1 MPRRPH
7 KQSPGDDRVDRRPSL
22 RDKHLRL
29 SPAEWRL
36 VVVFVMLAGLGVSAV
51 SSWAWYAYTSSQGR
65 QASAS
70 SLGNVKS
77 ILGTSLDRDTDLL
90 TTVNADVTTNS
101 ELTNAS
107 LVAILSELNLAQ
119 HYPGSVAFTYV
130 ENVSRAGLARF
141 DTATKRDPPLG
152 VATGKA
158 LPLPSRNGR
167 AGYCLTRLVAIE
179 LLPGEGLL
187 KNLLLSWISPY
198 LSANFNF
205 CATPFENLFD
215 TSARTGIPSASS
227 LVGLVRAR
235 LPGMPAIPPVL
246 LSFVAHFPIFIEIS
260 PVYPGGRVPLTVRAR
275 TRDLTGWTLGVFD
288 ANEILNPALANEHGV
303 SLTLTYTGKEGEPT
317 VLAHAGQ
324 PLAGAVVQKLTF
336 PADPGW
342 AIEVA
347 VSTPSGGPSPAL
359 QALAVFFGTLAVTLL
374 LVGLLSLLVRSRR
387 SALELVEQR
396 TAELR
401 HQALHDSL
409 TGLPNRSFIN
419 EKAHQLLGRAHNEGM
434 RFAVFFI
441 DLDDFKKVNDTLG
454 HNTGDELLRAVAG
467 RLSASVRDCDTV
479 GRLGGD
485 EFVVLAEVPDEGLDV
500 LAERLLAVLREP
512 FTLGSAKTE
521 FLTSASIGIAAG
533 LYDSPEE
540 LLRDADTAMYRAKS
554 MGKNCHMFFRREM
567 HEALR
572 NQLTMD
578 RELSDAFA
586 SQQFFLAYQPI
597 VDLATGLP
605 NGFEALLRWR
615 HPRRGLVSAAD
626 FIPSLESSNL
636 IVDVGRFV
644 LMEACYQA
652 KSWSALGPAVG
663 VSVNVGARQLHYE
676 VFVDHVREA
685 LETATLDP
693 GYLTLEVTESM
704 LMIEPKTTARHLSA
718 LSDLGVHI
726 SIDDFGTGYASI
738 SYLREFPVDI
748 LKIDQSFV
756 SRLLISADTN
766 LLDALVQFGNSLGL
780 VTVAEGIEEMSQLK
794 HLKHQG
800 CDWGQGFLF
809 SKPLPPEDIAHVITD
824 ACYLVGDSLPSTK
837 AISLLGPRCP

>member
-1 MPRRPH
+1 M
-7 KQSPGDDRVDRRPSL
+7 
-22 RDKHLRL
+22 
-29 SPAEWRL
+29 
-36 VVVFVMLAGLGVSAV
+36 
-51 SSWAWYAYTSSQGR
+51 
-65 QASAS
+65 
-70 SLGNVKS
+70 
-77 ILGTSLDRDTDLL
+77 
-90 TTVNADVTTNS
+90 
-101 ELTNAS
+101 
-107 LVAILSELNLAQ
+107 
-119 HYPGSVAFTYV
+119 
-130 ENVSRAGLARF
+130 
-141 DTATKRDPPLG
+141 
-152 VATGKA
+152 
-158 LPLPSRNGR
+158 
-167 AGYCLTRLVAIE
+167 
-179 LLPGEGLL
+179 
-187 KNLLLSWISPY
+187 
-198 LSANFNF
+198 
-205 CATPFENLFD
+205 
-215 TSARTGIPSASS
+215 
-227 LVGLVRAR
+227 
-235 LPGMPAIPPVL
+235 
-246 LSFVAHFPIFIEIS
+246 
-260 PVYPGGRVPLTVRAR
+260 
-275 TRDLTGWTLGVFD
+275 
-288 ANEILNPALANEHGV
+288 
-303 SLTLTYTGKEGEPT
+303 
-317 VLAHAGQ
+317 
-324 PLAGAVVQKLTF
+324 
-336 PADPGW
+336 
-342 AIEVA
+342 
-347 VSTPSGGPSPAL
+347 
-359 QALAVFFGTLAVTLL
+359 
-374 LVGLLSLLVRSRR
+374 
-387 SALELVEQR
+387 
-396 TAELR
+396 
-401 HQALHDSL
+401 
-409 TGLPNRSFIN
+409 
-419 EKAHQLLGRAHNEGM
+419 
-434 RFAVFFI
+434 
-441 DLDDFKKVNDTLG
+441 
-454 HNTGDELLRAVAG
+454 
-467 RLSASVRDCDTV
+467 
-479 GRLGGD
+479 
-485 EFVVLAEVPDEGLDV
+485 
-500 LAERLLAVLREP
+500 
-512 FTLGSAKTE
+512 
-521 FLTSASIGIAAG
+521 
-533 LYDSPEE
+533 
-540 LLRDADTAMYRAKS
+540 RDADTAMYRAKS

-685 LETATLDP
+685 LETAALDP

-766 LLDALVQFGNSLGL
+766 LLDALVQLGNSLGL